1 MVSTDMIERMACAM
15 HTFSQQ
21 RYPLLEPWDR
31 LSPERRAYQRQL
43 AAHALQALTARDLV
57 SITSQSAP
65 EIVAV
70 PVEPNPWALAELQ
83 EAAIS
88 DNGTAMDARRRYRAL
103 LATAGLPVSGGW
115 GESGA
120 SPRHR

>member
-1 MVSTDMIERMACAM
+1 MVSTDMIERMARAM
-15 HTFSQQ
+15 HSFSQQ
-21 RYPLLEPWDR
+21 RFPLLEPWDL

-57 SITSQSAP
+57 TITSQSAP
-65 EIVAV
+65 QIVAV

-103 LATAGLPVSGGW
+103 LASAGLPASAGW

-120 SPRHR
+120 NPSHR